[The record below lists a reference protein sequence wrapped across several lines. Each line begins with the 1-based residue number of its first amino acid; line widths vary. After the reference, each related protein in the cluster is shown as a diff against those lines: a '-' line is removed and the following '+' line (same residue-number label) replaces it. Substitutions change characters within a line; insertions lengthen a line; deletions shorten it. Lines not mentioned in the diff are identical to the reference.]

1 MATKNKK
8 QNLDELIQNRD
19 NLQYELARYQG
30 HIAGY
35 VCYKNDLQHQIK
47 VNIIWSAIC
56 LFIALCL
63 IIGGWVGAKITCNP
77 YWYISIAFS
86 GAPLCFCGDLTLEAA
101 IDNLR
106 IQEATKIVEE
116 TEDRYNATMIMY
128 TEACNKVEEAEKKNG
143 KRTKTTK
150 TTNK

>member
-63 IIGGWVGAKITCNP
+63 IAGGWLGAKYINM
-77 YWYISIAFS
+77 YWYICILFS
-86 GAPLCFCGDLTLEAA
+86 GAPLCFCGDLALEAA
-101 IDNLR
+101 IDNER
-106 IQEATKIVEE
+106 IKEATNIVKE

-128 TEACNKVEEAEKKNG
+128 KEACDKVEEAEKKNG